1 MPQLSM
7 HTMKP
12 TSVIALAGALLLASL
27 TSVLTAQAPAASQA
41 ASAPAQ
47 AAPVAAQSADAQL
60 ATMQQYC
67 VACHNDRAKVAGVS
81 FQGLTPESVAQH
93 AEVLEKAVR
102 KMRGRVMPPPNA
114 KQAPSAAID
123 SLVAYLEGSLDG
135 APTPAHIS
143 DKLVLHRLNRKEYA
157 NAIRDLLAVDFDAS
171 EVLPA
176 DDIAEGFDNIA
187 SALQVSPSFIEQYV
201 IAARAVAVKA
211 IGKPDARPGGWTFRA
226 GAGTQL
232 THVPGLPLG
241 TRGGI
246 LAKVDLPSDGEYQVD
261 IADMATHIW
270 GNGMEFENPL
280 IVTLDNKLVYETVIG
295 GEEDMK
301 AYDQVQNGALDRV
314 NARLKKIRFH
324 ATAGPHK
331 IGVAFKRRTFAESDD
346 QLQMFA
352 PGGGQDR
359 LYRVQSFQLQG
370 PFDANG
376 IGSTPSRDR
385 IFTCKPESAAGQETP
400 ASAKASARSRRSS
413 PESDASE
420 VGCAKQ
426 IVTALAM
433 RAYRRPVTAEDVNE
447 LMQYYQEGAKD
458 PSTGSGQAAFESGIR
473 SALTGLLASPFF
485 LYRGERVPAGL
496 RSGESYAISDLELA
510 SKLSFFLWNTIPD
523 DELLQLGVAGK
534 LSDPA
539 TLDKQVRRMLGDPRS
554 VTLASNFFQQ
564 WLDMKRLDE
573 IVPDSAVF
581 PYASGRSDPR
591 EDFRTEL
598 TLFADS
604 IFREDRSV
612 IDLLR
617 AKHTFLNE
625 RVALHYGITDVKGD
639 RFRRV
644 ELANS
649 TRWGLLGKGAVLMA
663 AAYPNR
669 TSPVL
674 RGAFILKHIQGVPP
688 ATPPPNVPTLDEKDI
703 GTTKARTVREMMATH
718 RSNPTCAAC
727 HAVMDPLGL
736 ALENFDATGMWRDR
750 DRYAGT
756 TIDSSGVLPDG
767 TPIKGPDDLREAL
780 LKRPDQFAQT
790 FTEGL
795 LTYATGRKLEYYD
808 MPTVRRIVHGAAAS
822 DYRFSTIVQA
832 VVRSDQFRMR
842 RVPAPVAGKE
852 DTSAAQ

>member
-1 MPQLSM
+1 MMQ
-7 HTMKP
+7 TP
-12 TSVIALAGALLLASL
+12 TRPTVAIAFAAAALTVTL
-27 TSVLTAQAPAASQA
+27 TSGLTASQSSPAPQSAPAA
-41 ASAPAQ
+41 
-47 AAPVAAQSADAQL
+47 AQSPDAQL
-60 ATMQQYC
+60 ATIKQYC
-67 VACHNDRAKVAGVS
+67 VGCHNDRAKIGGVS
-81 FQGLTPESVAQH
+81 FEGVSADSIGPR
-93 AEVLEKAVR
+93 AEVFEKAVR
-102 KMRGRVMPPPNA
+102 KLRGRVMPPPGA
-114 KQAPSAAID
+114 RQPQGDATD
-123 SLVAYLEGSLDG
+123 SLIAWLEGSLDHAAG
-135 APTPAHIS
+135 QKHIR
-143 DKLVLHRLNRKEYA
+143 DEVVLHRLNRKEYA
-157 NAIRDLLAVDFDAS
+157 NAVRDLLAVDFDAT

-176 DDIAEGFDNIA
+176 DDAAEGFDNIA
-187 SALQVSPSFIEQYV
+187 TALQVSPSFIEQYV

-211 IGKPDARPGGWTFRA
+211 VGRPDARPGGWTFRA
-226 GAGTQL
+226 GPGAQL

-246 LAKVDLPSDGEYQVD
+246 LAKVDLPSDGEYQID

-280 IVTLDNKLVYETVIG
+280 VVTLDNKLVYETVIG

-314 NARLKKIRFH
+314 NARLKKIRFF
-324 ATAGPHK
+324 ATAGPHR

-370 PFDANG
+370 PFDAKG
-376 IGSTPSRDR
+376 IGATPSRER
-385 IFTCKPESAAGQETP
+385 IFTCHPETAEAQ
-400 ASAKASARSRRSS
+400 AS
-413 PESDASE
+413 
-420 VGCAKQ
+420 CAKQ
-426 IVTALAM
+426 IITSLAR
-433 RAYRRPVTAEDVNE
+433 RAYRRPVSAEDVNE
-447 LMQYYQEGAKD
+447 LMQYYQDSAQDG
-458 PSTGSGQAAFESGIR
+458 FEAGIR
-473 SALTGLLASPFF
+473 NAITGLLASPFF
-485 LYRGERVPAGL
+485 LYRGERVPSGL
-496 RSGESYAISDLELA
+496 RPGDTYAIADLELA
-510 SKLSFFLWNTIPD
+510 SQLSFFIWNTIPD
-523 DELLQLGVAGK
+523 EELLQLAISGK
-534 LSDPA
+534 LDEP
-539 TLDKQVRRMLGDPRS
+539 TVLDKQVKRMLADPRS
-554 VTLASNFFQQ
+554 LTLASNFVQQ

-581 PYASGRSDPR
+581 PYASGRADPR

-604 IFREDRSV
+604 IFRDDRSV
-612 IDLLR
+612 VDLLS

-625 RVALHYGITDVKGD
+625 RIALHYGISDVKGD

-649 TRWGLLGKGAVLMA
+649 ARWGLLGKGAVLMA

-688 ATPPPNVPTLDEKDI
+688 ANPPMNVPTLDEKDI
-703 GTTKARTVREMMATH
+703 GTTRALTVREMIAKH
-718 RSNPTCAAC
+718 RANPTCASC

-750 DRYAGT
+750 DRYAGAA
-756 TIDSSGVLPDG
+756 IDSSGELPDG
-767 TPIKGPDDLREAL
+767 TPIKGPDDLRQAL
-780 LKRPDQFAQT
+780 LRRPEQFAQT

-808 MPTVRRIVHGAAAS
+808 MPTVRKIVHGAAAS
-822 DYRFSTIVQA
+822 DYKFSTLVQA
-832 VVRSDQFRMR
+832 VVKSEQFRMR
-842 RVPAPVAGKE
+842 RVPQPAPAA
-852 DTSAAQ
+852 TSTAP

>member
-1 MPQLSM
+1 
-7 HTMKP
+7 
-12 TSVIALAGALLLASL
+12 
-27 TSVLTAQAPAASQA
+27 
-41 ASAPAQ
+41 
-47 AAPVAAQSADAQL
+47 
-60 ATMQQYC
+60 
-67 VACHNDRAKVAGVS
+67 
-81 FQGLTPESVAQH
+81 
-93 AEVLEKAVR
+93 
-102 KMRGRVMPPPNA
+102 MPPPGA
-114 KQAPSAAID
+114 RQPQGDTTD
-123 SLVAYLEGSLDG
+123 SLIAWLETSLDHAAG
-135 APTPAHIS
+135 RKHIR
-143 DKLVLHRLNRKEYA
+143 DEVVLHRLNRKEYA
-157 NAIRDLLAVDFDAS
+157 NAVRDLLAVDFDAT

-176 DDIAEGFDNIA
+176 DDVAEGFDNIA
-187 SALQVSPSFIEQYV
+187 TALQVSPSFIEQYV

-211 IGKPDARPGGWTFRA
+211 VGRPDARPGGWTFRA
-226 GAGTQL
+226 GPGAQL

-246 LAKVDLPSDGEYQVD
+246 LAKVELPSDGEYQVD

-280 IVTLDNKLVYETVIG
+280 VVTLDNKVVYETVIG

-314 NARLKKIRFH
+314 NARLKKIRFF
-324 ATAGPHK
+324 ATAGPHR

-370 PFDANG
+370 PFDAKG
-376 IGSTPSRDR
+376 IGATPSRER
-385 IFTCKPESAAGQETP
+385 IFVCKPESAAAQAACAQQIIT
-400 ASAKASARSRRSS
+400 SLAK
-413 PESDASE
+413 
-420 VGCAKQ
+420 
-426 IVTALAM
+426 

-447 LMQYYQEGAKD
+447 LMQYYQESAKD
-458 PSTGSGQAAFESGIR
+458 GFESGIR
-473 SALTGLLASPFF
+473 SAITGLLASPFF
-485 LYRGERVPAGL
+485 LYRGEHVPSGL
-496 RSGESYAISDLELA
+496 RAGDTYAISDLELA
-510 SKLSFFLWNTIPD
+510 SQLSFFLWNTIPD
-523 DELLQLGVAGK
+523 EELLQLASSGK
-534 LSDPA
+534 LDEPSV
-539 TLDKQVRRMLGDPRS
+539 LDKQVKRMLADPRS
-554 VTLASNFFQQ
+554 LSLASNFVQQ

-598 TLFADS
+598 SLFADS
-604 IFREDRSV
+604 IFRDDRSV
-612 IDLLR
+612 VDLLR

-625 RVALHYGITDVKGD
+625 RIALHYGITDVKGD

-644 ELANS
+644 ELTNS
-649 TRWGLLGKGAVLMA
+649 ARWGLLGKGAVLMA

-688 ATPPPNVPTLDEKDI
+688 ANPPMNVPTLDEKDI
-703 GTTKARTVREMMATH
+703 GTTKALTVREMIAKH
-718 RSNPTCAAC
+718 RANPTCASC

-750 DRYAGT
+750 DRYAGVA
-756 TIDSSGVLPDG
+756 IDSSGELPDG
-767 TPIKGPDDLREAL
+767 TPIKGPDDLRQAL
-780 LKRPDQFAQT
+780 LRRPEQFAQT

-808 MPTVRRIVHGAAAS
+808 MPTVRKIVHGAAAS
-822 DYRFSTIVQA
+822 DYKFSTLVQA
-832 VVRSDQFRMR
+832 VVKSDQFRMR
-842 RVPAPVAGKE
+842 RVPTPAASKQ
-852 DTSAAQ
+852 DASAAP

>member
-1 MPQLSM
+1 MMQ
-7 HTMKP
+7 TP
-12 TSVIALAGALLLASL
+12 TRPTVALAFAAAVL
-27 TSVLTAQAPAASQA
+27 TVTLTAVLTASQSSSAPQPAPAAPQS
-41 ASAPAQ
+41 STAP
-47 AAPVAAQSADAQL
+47 QSADAQL
-60 ATMQQYC
+60 ATITQYC
-67 VACHNDRAKVAGVS
+67 VGCHNDRAKIGGVS
-81 FQGLTPESVAQH
+81 FEGVTADSIGQR
-93 AEVLEKAVR
+93 AEVFEKAVR
-102 KMRGRVMPPPNA
+102 KLRGRVMPPPGA
-114 KQAPSAAID
+114 RQPQSAATD
-123 SLVAYLEGSLDG
+123 SLIAWLETSLDHAAG
-135 APTPAHIS
+135 QKHVR
-143 DKLVLHRLNRKEYA
+143 DEVVLHRLNRKEYT
-157 NAIRDLLAVDFDAS
+157 NAVRDLLAVDFDAT

-176 DDIAEGFDNIA
+176 DDAAEGFDNIA
-187 SALQVSPSFIEQYV
+187 TALQVSPSFIEQYV

-211 IGKPDARPGGWTFRA
+211 VGRPDARPGGWTFRA
-226 GAGTQL
+226 GPGAQL

-314 NARLKKIRFH
+314 NARLKKIRFF
-324 ATAGPHK
+324 ATAGPHR

-370 PFDANG
+370 PFDAKG
-376 IGSTPSRDR
+376 IGATPSRER
-385 IFTCKPESAAGQETP
+385 IFTCHPETADAQASP

-426 IVTALAM
+426 IITALAR
-433 RAYRRPVTAEDVNE
+433 RAYRRPVSAEDVNE
-447 LMQYYQEGAKD
+447 LMQYYQDSAKD
-458 PSTGSGQAAFESGIR
+458 GFEAGIR
-473 SALTGLLASPFF
+473 NAITGLLASPFF
-485 LYRGERVPAGL
+485 LYRGERVPSGL
-496 RSGESYAISDLELA
+496 RPGDTYTIADLELA
-510 SKLSFFLWNTIPD
+510 SQLSFFIWNTIPD
-523 DELLQLGVAGK
+523 EELLQLATSGK
-534 LSDPA
+534 LDEP
-539 TLDKQVRRMLGDPRS
+539 TVLDKQVKRMLADPRS
-554 VTLASNFFQQ
+554 LSLASNFVQQ

-581 PYASGRSDPR
+581 PYASGRADPR

-625 RVALHYGITDVKGD
+625 RIALHYGITDVKGD

-644 ELANS
+644 ELTNS
-649 TRWGLLGKGAVLMA
+649 ARWGLLGKGAVLMA

-688 ATPPPNVPTLDEKDI
+688 ANPPMNVPTLDEKDI
-703 GTTKARTVREMMATH
+703 GTTRALTVREMIAKH
-718 RSNPTCAAC
+718 RANPTCASC

-750 DRYAGT
+750 DRYAGAA
-756 TIDSSGVLPDG
+756 IDSSGELPDG
-767 TPIKGPDDLREAL
+767 TPIKGPDDLRQAL
-780 LKRPDQFAQT
+780 LRRPEQFAQT

-808 MPTVRRIVHGAAAS
+808 MPTVRKIVHGAAAS
-822 DYRFSTIVQA
+822 DYKFSALVQA
-832 VVRSDQFRMR
+832 VVKSEQFRMR
-842 RVPAPVAGKE
+842 RVPQPAPAA
-852 DTSAAQ
+852 TSTAP